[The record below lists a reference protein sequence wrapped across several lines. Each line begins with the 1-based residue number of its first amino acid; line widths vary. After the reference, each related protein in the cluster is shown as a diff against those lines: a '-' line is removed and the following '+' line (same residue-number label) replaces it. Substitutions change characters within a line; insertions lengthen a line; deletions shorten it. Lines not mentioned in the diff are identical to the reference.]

1 MWDLNCLEVT
11 ASCTLQAAILFLTKT
26 VGKNVLM
33 SVGASE
39 GWALSDVQ
47 VAYANKKK
55 ISPKFVFH
63 LPRGALMC
71 SIVVFSHASAIK

>member
-11 ASCTLQAAILFLTKT
+11 ARRTLQAAILFLTKT

-39 GWALSDVQ
+39 SWALSDVQ
-47 VAYANKKK
+47 VGMT
-55 ISPKFVFH
+55 I
-63 LPRGALMC
+63 
-71 SIVVFSHASAIK
+71 